1 MYEDIIRQYRDLDDR
16 LADFHYKVKSEDNYE
31 TIQLIPTEEAYE
43 ALKAELEELG
53 KEVEALPAPTKPC
66 EVWKA
71 HFHDFVFSEK
81 NELEGLFANPARIF
95 DRISF
100 FFIRHFRNDARPDV
114 MRADIIEKK
123 LSQVPAIMDAI
134 RSRAGKLTDKRKAA
148 MVNLCNHCAR
158 TTRGIIPKIPS
169 YMKQASFDAEKVA
182 HLAEVMNTYCDRL
195 EAFAAEPLW
204 QTDIP
209 KEDVNNYDL
218 RIPFDEKYYR
228 DLLHDLRGVELDELL
243 SWYEEEIEKTRENV
257 YRIARALPIPE
268 NDPKSMADVK
278 AILDKYAGAPDN
290 PEEVLIRGRKYLD
303 RAQAGG
309 RKYVW
314 YPEDEYCQLY
324 GACEYLK
331 YSWPWGG
338 AGSGNPRQRPLMGVI
353 WYNDANYTAV
363 TDGWMKMMSI
373 HETYPGHHIQF
384 VRCTT
389 DKIPETAKIGACHMP
404 LIEGTAHRSEHV
416 FEWIYEEDPFYPLFV
431 AYRRHHTAVR
441 IKVDLMLRYF
451 GKTIGEAVQVY
462 KDELA
467 FDERSARGQVKQHEE
482 MEGYFVVY
490 YYGYKKLT
498 EWEEKYGY
506 DVKTYS
512 ELLFSVGKISVNNFE
527 KFLQM
532 NKAEKESFC
541 SDFYS
546 KRMDIPYFVN
556 TNTTR
561 FDDPVK
567 K

>member
-31 TIQLIPTEEAYE
+31 TIQLIPTEEVYE
-43 ALKAELEELG
+43 TLKAELEELG
-53 KEVEALPAPTKPC
+53 KEVEALPVPTKPC

-134 RSRAGKLTDKRKAA
+134 RSRADKLTDKRKAA

-278 AILDKYAGAPDN
+278 AM
-290 PEEVLIRGRKYLD
+290 R
-303 RAQAGG
+303 
-309 RKYVW
+309 
-314 YPEDEYCQLY
+314 
-324 GACEYLK
+324 
-331 YSWPWGG
+331 
-338 AGSGNPRQRPLMGVI
+338 
-353 WYNDANYTAV
+353 
-363 TDGWMKMMSI
+363 
-373 HETYPGHHIQF
+373 
-384 VRCTT
+384 
-389 DKIPETAKIGACHMP
+389 
-404 LIEGTAHRSEHV
+404 
-416 FEWIYEEDPFYPLFV
+416 
-431 AYRRHHTAVR
+431 
-441 IKVDLMLRYF
+441 
-451 GKTIGEAVQVY
+451 
-462 KDELA
+462 
-467 FDERSARGQVKQHEE
+467 
-482 MEGYFVVY
+482 
-490 YYGYKKLT
+490 
-498 EWEEKYGY
+498 
-506 DVKTYS
+506 
-512 ELLFSVGKISVNNFE
+512 
-527 KFLQM
+527 
-532 NKAEKESFC
+532 
-541 SDFYS
+541 
-546 KRMDIPYFVN
+546 
-556 TNTTR
+556 
-561 FDDPVK
+561 
-567 K
+567 